1 MWGTGWG
8 GGHNTRLCCVP
19 LGIKVLG
26 SAGRELQSRE
36 VAGEQDAST

>member
-1 MWGTGWG
+1 MVITPD
-8 GGHNTRLCCVP
+8 CVP

-36 VAGEQDAST
+36 VVAGEQDAST